1 MGTIQQQILDREE
14 FKLSTFDFQEMHT
27 LMVQEDASGMVK
39 KRLFDF
45 KYRRA
50 KDLPEDYAR
59 KEQRLL
65 ERSMNRLSQTENKA
79 LFENLA
85 QARIGGNESEIES
98 AERNVLKFF
107 ADEGRNQFMDY
118 NETDSDEVNTM
129 LEALPETDIGQFID
143 VMEDYAKNS
152 ATIKG
157 YQSIQK
163 RKWNKGMGFFG
174 NLQEEIA
181 DYRGFVAPR
190 VEKLEDQ
197 MHLLDAEV
205 YSRDLTLESSEKLDL
220 LN

>member
-1 MGTIQQQILDREE
+1 
-14 FKLSTFDFQEMHT
+14 MHT

-39 KRLFDF
+39 KKLFEF

-50 KDLPEDYAR
+50 KDLPEDYSR

-65 ERSMNRLSQTENKA
+65 ERSMNRLSQPENKD
-79 LFENLA
+79 LFSNLA

-118 NETDSDEVNTM
+118 YETDSDEVNTM
-129 LEALPETDIGQFID
+129 LEALPQTDIGQFID

-174 NLQEEIA
+174 NLQAEIA

-190 VEKLEDQ
+190 VEKLENQ